1 MKKLLLL
8 GSAGLLAVAGVIG
21 IAQAQLNT
29 LTSVLSVG
37 ASDMFPD
44 VVNGVPSPATPYATA
59 GLIGNTASV
68 AYSVPVTGFSI
79 TQGVGT
85 TWTIINPAGTLATG
99 TFTLSPSPTNGSRA
113 CFVSTQV
120 QSAVTFTANTGQSI
134 VNGPGSTS
142 MATAGTPICFTYVSS
157 ISSWIKA

>member
-1 MKKLLLL
+1 MKKKLLL
-8 GSAGLLAVAGVIG
+8 GAAGLLLVGIG
-21 IAQAQLNT
+21 AAIAQLPT
-29 LTSVLSVG
+29 PSSVLSVG
-37 ASDMFPD
+37 ATDLFLD
-44 VVNGVPSPATPYATA
+44 VVGGAPSPTASYATA

-68 AYSVPVTGFSI
+68 AYSVPLTAFTI